1 MLTIIFNIKFKGEIN
16 MSKPI
21 YVKDNDFEEVVV
33 NSSKPVLVDFYAD
46 WCGPCKMIAP
56 ILEEVAKEL
65 GEDATIAKLNVDEN
79 TETSRKHMVMSI
91 PTMLVFKNGKV
102 VEKVVG
108 LRPANA
114 LLETIKKHI

>member
-1 MLTIIFNIKFKGEIN
+1 

-79 TETSRKHMVMSI
+79 PETSRKHMVMSI